1 MKLGEPHSRRTK
13 PTYVLNATPII
24 HFSKIGMLD
33 LILEI
38 CDAFITEEVYRE
50 AVVRGEGFPDSAIIR
65 EAVEKGKLKV
75 YHVRTEGMINKLL
88 RHGEI
93 HRGEA
98 ETIVAAKELDGTAI
112 IDDAEAR
119 TVAKAYNV
127 KVAPGCIFLIFRLL
141 KLGRIKADEAE
152 DMIEKLVKSGL
163 YLDPETLLNAYRKI
177 RAYAIS
183 EGRGKPNDPNG

>member
-38 CDAFITEEVYRE
+38 CEAFITEEVY
-50 AVVRGEGFPDSAIIR
+50 R

-93 HRGEA
+93 YRGEA
-98 ETIVAAKELDGTAI
+98 ETIVAAKELNGTAI

-152 DMIEKLVKSGL
+152 DVIEKLVKSGL
-163 YLDPETLLNAYRKI
+163 YLDPETLLNAYRTI